1 YCIVLYMEIFRNIVE
16 SMFRLDSIWSV
27 VIRAVIWFIVAT
39 VVIISVDNP
48 NSDKSLK
55 DLKSNLGFLAMF
67 LVLSGGLVY
76 LLFGYQV
83 V

>member
-1 YCIVLYMEIFRNIVE
+1 MMKGMDILQNILGSIFRV
-16 SMFRLDSIWSV
+16 DSIWSV
-27 VIRAVIWFIVAT
+27 VARAVVWFVVAT

-48 NSDKSLK
+48 NSEKSLK

-76 LLFGYQV
+76 LLFGYQPGA
-83 V
+83 

>member
-1 YCIVLYMEIFRNIVE
+1 MKGMDILQNILGSIFRV
-16 SMFRLDSIWSV
+16 DSIWSV
-27 VIRAVIWFIVAT
+27 VARAVVWFVVAT

-48 NSDKSLK
+48 NSEKSLK

-76 LLFGYQV
+76 LLFGYQPGA
-83 V
+83 

>member
-1 YCIVLYMEIFRNIVE
+1 MEIFRNIVE